1 MYNYLLGD
9 RFISDPF
16 LKVSLGERKL
26 ILFRRRTQ
34 ETPLDIVKKYAEEK
48 LVVNS
53 PAFGNG
59 GRIPDKYTCVGPDV
73 SPPLTISNV
82 PDEAVEL
89 ALVMYD
95 PDAPIGV
102 FYHWTLYSIPRETRS
117 LPENIPK
124 EEVTEYGVQ
133 GRNDFG
139 RIGYGG
145 PCPPRGHGTHRYYFL
160 VLALNSEI
168 GLAPGVSA
176 KEFLRTIEGKVIG
189 YGVLMGTY
197 SR

>member
-1 MYNYLLGD
+1 M
-9 RFISDPF
+9 
-16 LKVSLGERKL
+16 

-48 LVVNS
+48 LVVSS
-53 PAFGNG
+53 PAFSNG
-59 GRIPDKYTCVGPDV
+59 ERIPDKYTCVGPDV

-82 PDEAVEL
+82 PEEAVEL

-102 FYHWTLYSIPRETRS
+102 FYHWILYSIPRDIGS

-139 RIGYGG
+139 RIGYNG

-160 VLALNSEI
+160 VLALSSET
-168 GLAPGVSA
+168 GLAPGVSV
-176 KEFLRTIEGKVIG
+176 KEFLRAIEGEVIG